1 MLPGLMQLVTNR
13 FWAGVE
19 QHVNSRNIPAQA
31 AAHDRWFIDSI
42 FDFIML
48 RVEI

>member
-13 FWAGVE
+13 FWAGVAL
-19 QHVNSRNIPAQA
+19 HVKSRNAPAQA
-31 AAHDRWFIDSI
+31 AAHDGGFIDSI

-48 RVEI
+48 RVGI